1 MKQVGYSG
9 IPNKCW
15 GMGYCDPRQ
24 RKILS
29 LSVKLA
35 LKCLLE
41 QQWMLHRFF
50 LYSLIF
56 FLKIIFFND
65 VYIHVYWK
73 PNIIVL
79 KCLRQQRLPFWI
91 LGYISYT
98 VHRVYIYNKFIECT
112 CTTNLQSVHV
122 QQTVYVQQTC
132 RMYMYN
138 KHSVCVQQT
147 YRVYVYNKP
156 LECTYVQQTFRM
168 YMYNKLIVYVYNKP

>member
-1 MKQVGYSG
+1 MVYQTNVEE
-9 IPNKCW
+9 W
-15 GMGYCDPRQ
+15 GYCDPRQ

-56 FLKIIFFND
+56 FFKDHIFERCVLKKW
-65 VYIHVYWK
+65 YIHVYWK

-91 LGYISYT
+91 LGYT

-138 KHSVCVQQT
+138 KH
-147 YRVYVYNKP
+147 RVYVYNK
-156 LECTYVQQTFRM
+156 LIECMCTT
-168 YMYNKLIVYVYNKP
+168 NL

>member
-1 MKQVGYSG
+1 MLRNGVLCLQTKKDFKPISEVGIEMFAGTTVNAPS
-9 IPNKCW
+9 
-15 GMGYCDPRQ
+15 
-24 RKILS
+24 
-29 LSVKLA
+29 
-35 LKCLLE
+35 
-41 QQWMLHRFF
+41 FF
-50 LYSLIF
+50 FIQFNF

-138 KHSVCVQQT
+138 KH
-147 YRVYVYNKP
+147 RLYVYNK
-156 LECTYVQQTFRM
+156 LIECMCTT
-168 YMYNKLIVYVYNKP
+168 NL